1 MLVVA
6 RPCEKPEVLCL
17 TCSCVSVSS
26 FSSTKVTKCF
36 TKGEILV
43 MIREFITL
51 RELALSIGTK
61 SSQKI
66 TVKQGN
72 FVNLIFVLHP
82 RVLGGVEKVL
92 AEKRHRLEKRCWLPP
107 PPWRFS
113 HHQNA
118 QHMFW
123 AVFSSQWSF
132 FLVILIIVFLGE
144 IKSISPKK
152 FERGSERT

>member
-107 PPWRFS
+107 PPLEVQPPPKCPAHVLGRF
-113 HHQNA
+113 QFT
-118 QHMFW
+118 MV
-123 AVFSSQWSF
+123 VFFGDFDNCF
-132 FLVILIIVFLGE
+132 FG
-144 IKSISPKK
+144 
-152 FERGSERT
+152 